1 MDYKATIKPFI
12 LNNFLFTD
20 DSGAVADDTSLIRGG
35 IVDSTGI
42 LELIEFLESAYDIR
56 VSPEEMV
63 PANFDSIDSIST
75 FLGRKAAGGVQ

>member
-12 LNNFLFTD
+12 LSNFLFTD